1 MKSIKLS
8 IVVAMMA
15 VAAIAN
21 GQRTCLEGCQ
31 EGNRVSL
38 TFNPQAA
45 QAMFDSLFF
54 RLDSLTAYVEACGC
68 AGGGSSSSSSSSHP
82 CAAGSVEFQGY
93 TYGTIDIGGKTW
105 FVENLQTKT
114 FGNGDTIPSYPNT
127 WDGFVEWSALSTPGR
142 FDLDNEANATTRG
155 RLYNWFAVEDARGL
169 CPSGWHVADDADWNH
184 LATAIGGKA
193 GGGDKLKS
201 SPTDTPDWD
210 GNNEACFSAV
220 NAGYRYDFPGDPN
233 LTPGVDT
240 GWSFGTNAN
249 LWWSGTEAT
258 TERANMW
265 LVVGG
270 NSDLIEAGTRTKTH
284 GFSVRCVEDS
294 N

>member
-1 MKSIKLS
+1 MNVFKVSI
-8 IVVAMMA
+8 A
-15 VAAIAN
+15 AAIMMVSIHAS
-21 GQRTCLEGCQ
+21 GQRTCLEGCSD
-31 EGNRVSL
+31 GNRVSVR
-38 TFNPQAA
+38 FNPEAA

-68 AGGGSSSSSSSSHP
+68 AGGGSSSSSHP
-82 CAAGSVEFQGY
+82 CAAGSIEFQGY

-105 FVENLQTKT
+105 FVENLQTTT
-114 FGNGDTIPSYPNT
+114 FANGDIIPSSPNT
-127 WDGFVEWSALSTPGR
+127 WDGFVEWSALSTPAR

-169 CPSGWHVADDADWNH
+169 CPAGWHVADDADWNH
-184 LATAIGGKA
+184 LATAIGGKT

-210 GNNEACFSAV
+210 GTNEACFSAV
-220 NAGYRYDFPGDPN
+220 NASYRYDNPTDPN
-233 LTPGVDT
+233 IVQGVSA
-240 GWSFGTNAN
+240 GWDLGVNAN
-249 LWWSGTEAT
+249 LWWSATEAT

-270 NSDLIEAGTRTKTH
+270 NSDFIEAGTRSKTH
-284 GFSVRCVEDS
+284 GFSIRCVEDS